1 MIFTDVLIVGG
12 GPAGASLSQF
22 LKDRGIS
29 SVVVERFGENR
40 DKICAGGIPLAINT
54 LLPQRLQNFERVE
67 YDSLEIFY
75 KNGLTARSS
84 KKVIFSYGVKRSAFD
99 LYLRKD
105 IDVRYHEN
113 FLNFEE
119 TNNKIMAK
127 TDKEIY
133 TAKFLVGADGVG
145 SKVSLLSSL
154 APKKRFIIAEEAEI
168 PTEAK
173 DKNTL
178 KIFLGY
184 NSIGYGWIFPKEGFL
199 SVGSG
204 ALKTRFRKGA
214 VFSFYPGQYKAKI
227 YPISLWGGEEMLHKG
242 RVALVGEAANLVDPF
257 SAGGIYPAVLSSFLL
272 SEAIDRSFKSG
283 KSSLEEYEKLLND
296 NLYPNFRY
304 ALFLSRMFY
313 PFLPLIKKYIV
324 KPSTIDLAL
333 ELTSKGYIS
342 YEEFYKKVYTSK
354 HIAIK
359 AAYFIIKKLFG

>member
-29 SVVVERFGENR
+29 SIVIERFGKNR
-40 DKICAGGIPLAINT
+40 NKICAGGIPLAINA
-54 LLPQRLQNFERVE
+54 LLPQRLQNFEKVE

-75 KNGLTARSS
+75 KSRLTARSS
-84 KKVIFSYGVKRSAFD
+84 KKVLFSYGVKRSDFD
-99 LYLRKD
+99 SYLRIG

-113 FLNFEE
+113 FLNFEK
-119 TNNKIMAK
+119 TNNKILAR
-127 TDKEIY
+127 TDKGDY
-133 TAKFLVGADGVG
+133 SAKFLVGADGVG
-145 SKVSLLSSL
+145 SKVSLLSGL
-154 APKKRFIIAEEAEI
+154 APKKRFIVAEEAEV
-168 PTEAK
+168 PAEVRY
-173 DKNTL
+173 KNTL

-184 NSIGYGWIFPKEGFL
+184 NSIGYGWIFPKNGFL

-204 ALKTRFRKGA
+204 SLKSRFRKGT

-227 YPISLWGGEEMLHKG
+227 YPISLWGGEEVLHKG

-272 SEAIDRSFKSG
+272 SEVIAKSLKNG
-283 KSSLEEYEKLLND
+283 RTSLEEYEKLLND
-296 NLYPNFRY
+296 KLYPNFRY

-313 PFLPLIKKYIV
+313 PFLPFVKKYVV
-324 KPSTIDLAL
+324 KSSTIDLAL

-342 YEEFYKKVYTSK
+342 YEEFYKKVHASK
-354 HIAIK
+354 HIALK
-359 AAYFIIKKLFG
+359 AAYFIIKKFFG

>member
-29 SVVVERFGENR
+29 SVVIERFGKNR
-40 DKICAGGIPLAINT
+40 DKICAGGIPIAINA
-54 LLPQRLQNFERVE
+54 LLPQRLQDFEKVE

-75 KNGLTARSS
+75 KGGLTARSS
-84 KKVIFSYGVKRSAFD
+84 KKVLFSYGVKRSEFD
-99 LYLRKD
+99 LYLRRG

-119 TNNKIMAK
+119 TNNRILAR
-127 TDKEIY
+127 TDEEDY

-145 SKVSLLSSL
+145 SRVSLLSGL
-154 APKKRFIIAEEAEI
+154 APKKRFIVAEEAEV
-168 PTEAK
+168 PAEVK

-184 NSIGYGWIFPKEGFL
+184 NSIGYGWIFPKNGFL

-204 ALKTRFRKGA
+204 ALKNRFRKGT
-214 VFSFYPGQYKAKI
+214 VFSFYPEQYKTKI
-227 YPISLWGGEEMLHKG
+227 YPISLWGGEEILHKG

-257 SAGGIYPAVLSSFLL
+257 SAGGVYPAVLSSFLL
-272 SEAIDRSFKSG
+272 SEAIARTLKNG
-283 KSSLEEYEKLLND
+283 KASLEEYEKLLKD
-296 NLYPNFRY
+296 KIYPNFRY

-313 PFLPLIKKYIV
+313 SFLPLIKKYIV
-324 KPSTIDLAL
+324 KSSTIDLAL
-333 ELTSKGYIS
+333 ELTSKGYVS
-342 YEEFYKKVYTSK
+342 YEEFYKKVYSSK
-354 HIAIK
+354 HFALK
-359 AAYFIIKKLFG
+359 AAYFIIKKFFG